1 MSTFGVCLFKC
12 SLGPY
17 SKSMAL
23 FNSFINFIL
32 WVWVFCLHVCVC
44 ILCSPSPWRS
54 ETVLDPPGLELQMDV
69 GNRDQALWHNMCSY
83 PQRCLQPLMSLS
95 TCHIYYVFLL
105 PNAFFF
111 LFFLF
116 LSYFLSLFYL
126 FSPFFK
132 LVKVIWNTFFTVEDS
147 KTNLYGKDV
156 EFPSCVLQVSPL
168 KTTVTC
174 EDLWELKLQSHKH
187 VYTSM

>member
-1 MSTFGVCLFKC
+1 MGVLPACMCVHPVLAQPMEVRDGPGSPGTGATDGC
-12 SLGPY
+12 WESRPGSL
-17 SKSMAL
+17 AQ
-23 FNSFINFIL
+23 
-32 WVWVFCLHVCVC
+32 HVLLPAEVSPASHEFVHMPR
-44 ILCSPSPWRS
+44 ILCLPPSK
-54 ETVLDPPGLELQMDV
+54 
-69 GNRDQALWHNMCSY
+69 C
-83 PQRCLQPLMSLS
+83 
-95 TCHIYYVFLL
+95 FL
-105 PNAFFF
+105 
-111 LFFLF
+111 
-116 LSYFLSLFYL
+116 LSLFSVPFL